1 MLSSPVESPDSFLFT
16 TRGSFSMV
24 LFTLRFINKIIL
36 QPSTNEFLNFPKNNV
51 NFFSIKFSTGG
62 SWRGPTPAEAASMAD
77 VLFSLVLS
85 SVQLKI
91 GHRYYSRM
99 SKMNSHKHNL
109 KANKVINCD
118 QTTTK
123 NLFFYS
129 VFSVFS

>member
-1 MLSSPVESPDSFLFT
+1 
-16 TRGSFSMV
+16 MV

-51 NFFSIKFSTGG
+51 KFFSIKLFKDAE
-62 SWRGPTPAEAASMAD
+62 AEAASMAD

-91 GHRYYSRM
+91 GHRYYSRR

-129 VFSVFS
+129 IFSVFS